1 MPPSPTV
8 STAPNT
14 MPSRGGN
21 GLIFG
26 SFTAKIPQISAPSAR
41 ISPTNPRPPTLY
53 PPSPDAR
60 NDWITAVQNTANAA
74 IAVQKDKIPVGE
86 CFKSLI
92 RVFRV
97 RRKYFLLLLAIRCL
111 LIYLHDMFTPIVKSN
126 SDLSL
131 FFYRCRLK
139 QYFYFSPLI
148 KVGIPTQVELNFTFS
163 IFWHRH
169 PGPVCAATAHRPDTP
184 TFHRLY
190 SGKYRPHQNS
200 RFWLQAEC
208 IPHSDSVQNSP
219 SL

>member
-1 MPPSPTV
+1 MYKPPRPTV

-14 MPSRGGN
+14 MPSRGGS

-60 NDWITAVQNTANAA
+60 KDWLTAVQNTTK
-74 IAVQKDKIPVGE
+74 AVIDIKKDKIPVGE

-111 LIYLHDMFTPIVKSN
+111 LN
-126 SDLSL
+126 L
-131 FFYRCRLK
+131 FA
-139 QYFYFSPLI
+139 FSA
-148 KVGIPTQVELNFTFS
+148 
-163 IFWHRH
+163 FWHRH
-169 PGPVCAATAHRPDTP
+169 PGPAYAASAHKPDTLI
-184 TFHRLY
+184 FHRLY

-200 RFWLQAEC
+200 RFWL
-208 IPHSDSVQNSP
+208 
-219 SL
+219 